1 MPDSAD
7 AFRKA
12 ASDCLY
18 LARTT
23 SDLGTRAALLT
34 MAQRWFDLANGSSQ
48 ATLDAAMRS
57 FNDGQM
63 APTTVVQQQ
72 QQAQPERTTKK
83 K

>member
-1 MPDSAD
+1 
-7 AFRKA
+7 
-12 ASDCLY
+12 
-18 LARTT
+18 
-23 SDLGTRAALLT
+23 
-34 MAQRWFDLANGSSQ
+34 LANGSSQ

-63 APTTVVQQQ
+63 APTPVVQQQ